1 MSELR
6 AMIERR
12 ITFTLD
18 DEGLPAWKLNRLKT
32 LAGHFRSVVVI
43 HNISQ
48 LRMANAE
55 QAMRMMSLGSMPGDL
70 CQLMIEGSDAEL
82 ACMVL
87 TDFISEH
94 SHLICTGHRH
104 LSQLEGKGK
113 IVLPFDYELSH
124 IPQLSQ
130 FSVVSLDKSDVLMQ
144 ISRQCAPN
152 QPDKAN
158 RLLEQMQAR
167 EAISST
173 AMGNG
178 VALPHILTPD
188 VEVPTLVLAPLEQP
202 IEWGSKRGPVSC
214 VVGLVLPAPPQ
225 REYLLAFSS
234 FSKRLLEP
242 DFCQLLTENARPE
255 VLRAVVL
262 DSLSQ
267 PFR

>member
-1 MSELR
+1 MI
-6 AMIERR
+6 IERR

-32 LAGHFRSVVVI
+32 LAGYFRSVVVI

-48 LRMANAE
+48 LRMANVE
-55 QAMRMMSLGSMPGDL
+55 QAMRMISLGCMPGDL

-87 TDFISEH
+87 TDFVTEH
-94 SHLICTGHRH
+94 CHLVCTGHRH
-104 LSQLEGKGK
+104 LSQREAKAE
-113 IVLPFDYELSH
+113 IALPFAYELSQLL
-124 IPQLSQ
+124 PLSQ
-130 FSVVSLDKSDVLMQ
+130 LGASSLDKDGVLTQ
-144 ISRQCAPN
+144 ISRQCAPG
-152 QPDKAN
+152 QSDKAA

-167 EAISST
+167 EAVSST

-178 VALPHILTPD
+178 IALPHILTPD
-188 VEVPTLVLAPLEQP
+188 VEVPVVVLAPLVQP
-202 IEWGSKRGPVSC
+202 VEWGAKRGPVSC
-214 VVGLVLPAPPQ
+214 VVGLVLPAPPL

-242 DFCQLLTENARPE
+242 DFCQLLTEHSRPE
-255 VLRAVVL
+255 VLKAVVL
-262 DSLSQ
+262 DSLSL

>member
-1 MSELR
+1 
-6 AMIERR
+6 MIERR

-18 DEGLPAWKLNRLKT
+18 TEGLPAWKLNRLKT
-32 LAGHFRSVVVI
+32 LASYFRSVVVI

-87 TDFISEH
+87 TDFVSEH
-94 SHLICTGHRH
+94 CHLVCTGHRH
-104 LSQLEGKGK
+104 LSQREGKGS
-113 IVLPFDYELSH
+113 IALPFDYELSFF
-124 IPQLSQ
+124 PPLSQLS
-130 FSVVSLDKSDVLMQ
+130 VSTVEKVDVLTH
-144 ISRQCAPN
+144 ISRLCVPN
-152 QPDKAN
+152 QTEKAN
-158 RLLEQMQAR
+158 RLLAQMQAR
-167 EAISST
+167 EAVSST

-188 VEVPTLVLAPLEQP
+188 VDVPSLVMAPLEQALD
-202 IEWGSKRGPVSC
+202 WGSKRGPVSC
-214 VVGLVLPAPPQ
+214 VIGMVLPAPPQ
-225 REYLLAFSS
+225 REHLLAFSS

-242 DFCQLLTENARPE
+242 DFCQLLTEGARPE

-267 PFR
+267 PFRL